1 MNLNGILKVVFNLI
15 FAGSVVLMSSPLCGE
30 IIDRI
35 AVVVGDEIILESEVN
50 QLIMHQRGYGK
61 STLSDEELR
70 KSVLENLIS
79 SKILYDIAVKD
90 TNIVIDD
97 EEVEMRLDGE
107 IKNIL
112 NSVGGEDV
120 LVSRYNITL
129 SKLKGDKRKEIRKSL
144 FVNKLKRNHL
154 GKVEVS
160 RNEVEQFF
168 ETYQDSLPLVKASVS
183 LLELVCGL
191 TSSDNSSLVSLKK
204 AEQIREEIVSGKLT
218 FEEAA
223 KKYSEDSSAENG
235 GDLGYS
241 SRGDFVPEFEAVAYN
256 LSPGEISEPVKSQF
270 GYHIIKLV
278 EKNGDK
284 IRSSHILIKKVVSA
298 ENYEAAKKKAD
309 LLIDSLN
316 NRNFTFEEAIQKY
329 SDKEESKRKNGFV
342 GVLELADMTD
352 EFRKIFQ
359 DLKVGEL
366 TEPVKNKDGYYL
378 YKVIDKQSDHK
389 VDLTTDYSKLKDW
402 TLARKRDKELKKW
415 VEELKEKVYIEL
427 K

>member
-1 MNLNGILKVVFNLI
+1 MNLNGILRIVFSLI
-15 FAGSVVLMSSPLCGE
+15 FAGFMVVMSSPLHGE

-50 QLIMHQRGYGK
+50 QLVMQQREYGR

-70 KSVLENLIS
+70 KSVLENLLS
-79 SKILYDIAVKD
+79 SKILYDVAVKD
-90 TNIVIDD
+90 TNIVVED
-97 EEVEMRLDGE
+97 EDVEMRLDSE

-112 NSVGGEDV
+112 NRIGGEEV

-129 SKLKGDKRKEIRKSL
+129 SKLKNDKRKEIRKSL
-144 FVNKLKRNHL
+144 FVNKLKRNYL

-160 RNEVEQFF
+160 RNEVERFF
-168 ETYQDSLPLVKASVS
+168 ETYQDSLPLVKASVT
-183 LLELVCGL
+183 LIELVCGF
-191 TSSDNSSLVSLKK
+191 TSEDDFSLGSLKK
-204 AEQIREEIVSGKLT
+204 AQQIREDIVSGKLT

-241 SRGDFVPEFEAVAYN
+241 NRGDFVPEFEAVAYN

-270 GYHIIKLV
+270 GYHIIKLI

-284 IRSSHILIKKVVSA
+284 IRSSHILIKKAVSA
-298 ENYEAAKKKAD
+298 ENYEAARKKAE
-309 LLIDSLN
+309 LLADSLN

-329 SDKEESKRKNGFV
+329 SDKEESKRNNGFV
-342 GVLELADMTD
+342 GVLELADMTE

-359 DLKVGEL
+359 DLKVGEI

-415 VEELKEKVYIEL
+415 VEELKKKVYIEL

>member
-1 MNLNGILKVVFNLI
+1 MNLNGILRIVFSLI
-15 FAGSVVLMSSPLCGE
+15 FAGFMVVMSSPLHGE

-50 QLIMHQRGYGK
+50 QLVMQQREYGR

-70 KSVLENLIS
+70 KSVLENLLS
-79 SKILYDIAVKD
+79 SKILYDVAVKD
-90 TNIVIDD
+90 TNIVVED
-97 EEVEMRLDGE
+97 EDVEMRLDSE

-112 NSVGGEDV
+112 NRIGGEEV

-129 SKLKGDKRKEIRKSL
+129 SKLKNDKRKEIRKSL
-144 FVNKLKRNHL
+144 FVNKLKRNYL

-160 RNEVEQFF
+160 RNEVERFF
-168 ETYQDSLPLVKASVS
+168 ETYQDSLPLVKASVT
-183 LLELVCGL
+183 LIELVCGF
-191 TSSDNSSLVSLKK
+191 TSEDDFSLGSLKK
-204 AEQIREEIVSGKLT
+204 AQQIREDIVSGKLT

-241 SRGDFVPEFEAVAYN
+241 NRGDFVPEFEAVAYN

-270 GYHIIKLV
+270 GYHIIKLI

-284 IRSSHILIKKVVSA
+284 IRSSHILIKKAVSA
-298 ENYEAAKKKAD
+298 ENYEAARKKAE
-309 LLIDSLN
+309 LLADSLN

-329 SDKEESKRKNGFV
+329 SDKEESKRNNGFV
-342 GVLELADMTD
+342 GVLELADMTE

-359 DLKVGEL
+359 DLKVGEI

>member
-15 FAGSVVLMSSPLCGE
+15 FAGSVVLMSSPLYGE

-50 QLIMHQRGYGK
+50 QLMMHQRGYGK

-70 KSVLENLIS
+70 KSVLENLLS

-112 NSVGGEDV
+112 NNVGGEEV

-129 SKLKGDKRKEIRKSL
+129 SKLKSDKRKEIRKSL
-144 FVNKLKRNHL
+144 FVNKLKRNYL
-154 GKVEVS
+154 GRVEVS

-183 LLELVCGL
+183 LSELVCGL
-191 TSSDNSSLVSLKK
+191 TSEDNSSLVSLKK
-204 AEQIREEIVSGKLT
+204 AEQIREEVVSGKLT

-270 GYHIIKLV
+270 GYHIIKLI

-309 LLIDSLN
+309 LLTDSLN
-316 NRNFTFEEAIQKY
+316 NRNFTFEEAVQKY
-329 SDKEESKRKNGFV
+329 SDKEESKRNNGFV
-342 GVLELADMTD
+342 GILELADMTE
-352 EFRKIFQ
+352 EFRKIFL

-366 TEPVKNKDGYYL
+366 TDPVKNKDGYYL

-402 TLARKRDKELKKW
+402 TLARKRDKELKEW